1 MEKYESINC
10 LLFQARRKSWSR
22 RYSDAAGRQ
31 YGDGGNDPA
40 EDHEGGIVSNRPRA
54 GLSERIL
61 SLHRPCKAGSAA
73 QGTAGTKAM
82 RYRQSMHWMEMP
94 ISGIKML
101 M

>member
-1 MEKYESINC
+1 MKALIVYY
-10 LLFQARRKSWSR
+10 SR
-22 RYSDAAGRQ
+22 RGENLVNGDIRTLRQ

-40 EDHEGGIVSNRPRA
+40 EDHEGGIGSNRPRA
-54 GLSERIL
+54 ELSERIL

>member
-1 MEKYESINC
+1 MKALIVYY
-10 LLFQARRKSWSR
+10 SR
-22 RYSDAAGRQ
+22 RGENLVNGDIRTLRVGNTEMAAMILR
-31 YGDGGNDPA
+31 

>member
-1 MEKYESINC
+1 MKALIVYYSRRGENLVNGDIRTLRVGNTEMAAMILQKITRAE
-10 LLFQARRKSWSR
+10 LFQ
-22 RYSDAAGRQ
+22 
-31 YGDGGNDPA
+31 
-40 EDHEGGIVSNRPRA
+40 IVPVQDYPK
-54 GLSERIL
+54 RIL